1 MALPVPAPAANDCR
15 PGREDIPTRAPEITM
30 SSSVPMELKLLS
42 FNIQAGTTTSNYREY
57 VTRSWR
63 QVLPNNQRVANLD
76 SISELVRDFDIVGL
90 QEVDCGSLR
99 SGFVNQ
105 TRYLANHAGFP
116 WWSHQ
121 PNRKVGVIA
130 HAGNGLL
137 SRLNPTRID
146 EHRLPGA
153 IPGRG
158 ALMVCFG
165 QGDQALRVV
174 VLHLALGRRARVQQ
188 LRYVAHLV
196 ARESNVVVMGD
207 LNTGPESNEIRE
219 FCDRCDLVIPSSRP
233 ATFPSWQ
240 PRRAI
245 DHMLVSPNL
254 EVASYGTLES
264 RLSDHLPLAI
274 TIRLKANESIQ
285 RHSNGEQQQQ
295 TSEQARQAG

>member
-1 MALPVPAPAANDCR
+1 
-15 PGREDIPTRAPEITM
+15 
-30 SSSVPMELKLLS
+30 MELKLLS

-57 VTRSWR
+57 LTRSWR

-130 HAGNGLL
+130 HAGNGILC
-137 SRLNPTRID
+137 RLNPSRID

-158 ALMVCFG
+158 ALMVRFG
-165 QGDQALRVV
+165 EGDQALRIV
-174 VLHLALGRRARVQQ
+174 VLHLALGRRARLQQ
-188 LRYVAHLV
+188 LRYVAHLI
-196 ARESNVVVMGD
+196 AGESNVIVMGD

-219 FCDRCDLVIPSSRP
+219 FCNRCGLVIPSARP

-245 DHMLVSPNL
+245 DHMMVSSNL
-254 EVASYGTLES
+254 EVTHYDTLES

-274 TIRLKANESIQ
+274 TIRLRADASIQ
-285 RHSNGEQQQQ
+285 RHSNGQQQQ
-295 TSEQARQAG
+295 KTSEQARQAG